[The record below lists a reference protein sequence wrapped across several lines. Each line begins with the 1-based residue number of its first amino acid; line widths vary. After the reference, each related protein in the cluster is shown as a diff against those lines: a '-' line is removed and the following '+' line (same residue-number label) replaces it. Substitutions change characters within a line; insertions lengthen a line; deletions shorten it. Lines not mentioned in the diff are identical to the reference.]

1 MKNEFGIR
9 CRQTPFLYKIQLR
22 ETGNAVGKDLPDAA
36 RHLADL
42 FATLLEYKK
51 RRLPLSPKRQPIYKT
66 NLTNRQQKNFCL
78 SECKDIH
85 LLEYLQCFYVI
96 F

>member
-51 RRLPLSPKRQPIYKT
+51 EGCRFPQNDSLYIKRT
-66 NLTNRQQKNFCL
+66 
-78 SECKDIH
+78 
-85 LLEYLQCFYVI
+85 
-96 F
+96 

>member
-22 ETGNAVGKDLPDAA
+22 ETGNQVGKDLPDAA

-42 FATLLEYKK
+42 FASLL
-51 RRLPLSPKRQPIYKT
+51 Q
-66 NLTNRQQKNFCL
+66 
-78 SECKDIH
+78 
-85 LLEYLQCFYVI
+85 
-96 F
+96 

>member
-9 CRQTPFLYKIQLR
+9 CRQTSFLDKIQLR

-51 RRLPLSPKRQPIYKT
+51 EGCRFPQNDSLYIKRT
-66 NLTNRQQKNFCL
+66 
-78 SECKDIH
+78 
-85 LLEYLQCFYVI
+85 
-96 F
+96 

>member
-22 ETGNAVGKDLPDAA
+22 ETGNAVGKDLPDAVRHLPDAA

-42 FATLLEYKK
+42 FASLL
-51 RRLPLSPKRQPIYKT
+51 Q
-66 NLTNRQQKNFCL
+66 
-78 SECKDIH
+78 
-85 LLEYLQCFYVI
+85 
-96 F
+96 